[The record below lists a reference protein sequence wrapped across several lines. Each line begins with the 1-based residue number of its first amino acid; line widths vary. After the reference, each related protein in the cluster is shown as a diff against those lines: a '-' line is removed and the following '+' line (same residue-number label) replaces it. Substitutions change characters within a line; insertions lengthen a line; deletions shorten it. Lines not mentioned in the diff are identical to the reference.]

1 MLKAGT
7 AIKDISPVLGVQLAG
22 YPHCPRENTGV
33 HDPIYATATFLDNGK
48 EKVTVI
54 SLDLLSIGKETVKE
68 LRKVVNHPV
77 TFTCTHTHC
86 APWASDPLAS
96 EKEEGIVLNDGYV
109 KKLKQ
114 DLTDLILEAESNVFD
129 AELATV
135 IGTCGKEQGV
145 GGNRRVKNGLQDT
158 SVNVL
163 AVREK
168 GGDIRSI
175 IVNYALHP
183 TYLHAE
189 NTLVTADYPCYIRR
203 YFHFTEPKA
212 VVSFMQ
218 GTSGDQSSRY
228 HRVGQNFE
236 EACRAGTILAVEV
249 DRVLKLAEFK
259 SDVELSFKSF
269 EIDDL
274 PFKTYPPV
282 EVTEKA
288 KIEAEAYY
296 QSVKDKDYI
305 TARNAELA
313 MFGAQNNYY
322 YSKMQGE
329 KSPELPLEVATLKV
343 DDTLIV
349 MLQGEIFVEIGLK
362 IKELSPCKKTFVY
375 EVSNGYLPG
384 YIYTEEAGLEG
395 GYEVGTSTFDIGA
408 EKVLLH
414 NMKEI
419 LKNV

>member
-7 AIKDISPVLGVQLAG
+7 AIKDISPKLGVQLAG
-22 YPHCPRENTGV
+22 YPHCPRENTGI
-33 HDPIYATATFLDNGK
+33 HDPIYATALFLDNGK
-48 EKVTVI
+48 EKVTIV
-54 SLDLLSIGKETVKE
+54 SLDLLSIGKITVQE

-86 APWASDPLAS
+86 APWASEPLAS
-96 EKEEGIVLNDGYV
+96 EKEEGINCNEEYLS
-109 KKLKQ
+109 KLKE
-114 DLTDLILEAESNVFD
+114 DLKGLILEAENNVFD
-129 AELATV
+129 AEIATC
-135 IGTCGKEQGV
+135 IGTCGIKQGV
-145 GGNRRVKNGLQDT
+145 GGNRREKNGLQDT
-158 SVNVL
+158 SVNVI

-168 GGDIRSI
+168 GGDVKSI
-175 IVNYALHP
+175 VVNYALHP

-203 YFHFTEPKA
+203 YFHFAEPNA
-212 VVSFMQ
+212 IVSFMQ

-249 DRVLKLAEFK
+249 DRCIKNAEYK
-259 SDVELSFKSF
+259 SDVDLSFSSYQF
-269 EIDDL
+269 DNL
-274 PFKTYPPV
+274 PLKTYPPV

-296 QSVKDKDYI
+296 ESVKDKDYI

-322 YSKMQGE
+322 FSKMQGY
-329 KSPELPLEVATLKV
+329 KSPELPLEIALVKI

-362 IKELSPCKKTFVY
+362 IKELSPYKKTFVY

-384 YIYTEEAGLEG
+384 YIYTEKAGIEG
-395 GYEVGTSTFDIGA
+395 GYEVGTSTFELGA
-408 EKVLLH
+408 DKVLIE
-414 NMKEI
+414 NVKEI
-419 LKNV
+419 FKNV

>member
-7 AIKDISPVLGVQLAG
+7 AIRDISPVLGVELAG
-22 YPHCPRENTGV
+22 YPHCPRNNTGI

-48 EKVTVI
+48 EKVTIV
-54 SLDLLSIGKETVKE
+54 SLDLLSIGKVLVNEI
-68 LRKVVNHPV
+68 RKVVNHPV

-96 EKEEGIVLNDGYV
+96 EKEEGIDCNEEYIE
-109 KKLKQ
+109 KLKK
-114 DLTDLILEAESNVFD
+114 DLIDLVLEAEENVFD
-129 AELATV
+129 AELATC
-135 IGTCGKEQGV
+135 IGSCGIEQGV
-145 GGNRRVKNGLQDT
+145 GGNRRQKNGIQDK

-168 GGDIRSI
+168 GGAIKSI
-175 IVNYALHP
+175 IVNYTLHP

-203 YFHFTEPKA
+203 YFYFAEPNA

-236 EACRAGTILAVEV
+236 EACRAGTIIAVEV
-249 DRVLKLAEFK
+249 DRVIKSAEFK
-259 SDVELSFKSF
+259 SDVDLEFKST
-269 EIDDL
+269 EISDL
-274 PFKTYPPV
+274 PLKSYPPV
-282 EVTEKA
+282 EVTEKV
-288 KIEAEAYY
+288 KIEAEAYFE
-296 QSVKDKDYI
+296 SVKDKDYI

-322 YSKMQGE
+322 FSKMQGM
-329 KSPELPLEVATLKV
+329 KSPELPLEVVTLKV
-343 DDTLIV
+343 DDTLII

-362 IKELSPCKKTFVY
+362 IKELSPYKKTFIY

-384 YIYTEEAGLEG
+384 YIYTEEAGKDG
-395 GYEVGTSTFDIGA
+395 GYEVGTSTFDIGT
-408 EKVLLH
+408 EKVLI
-414 NMKEI
+414 NKMEEI